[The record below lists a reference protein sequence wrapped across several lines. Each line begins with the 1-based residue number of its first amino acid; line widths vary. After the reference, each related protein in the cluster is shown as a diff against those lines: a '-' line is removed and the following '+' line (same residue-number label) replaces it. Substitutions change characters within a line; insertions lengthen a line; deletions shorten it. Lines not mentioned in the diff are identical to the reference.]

1 MNNNIPW
8 AALQSWVAQQQAQPG
23 TLTKEQLLALSY
35 LVPFVQEPEF
45 VDADYVSELM
55 RWSKHIVSL
64 VEVNF

>member
-1 MNNNIPW
+1 MNNNVPW
-8 AALQSWVAQQQAQPG
+8 DALQSWVAQQQAQPG

-55 RWSKHIVSL
+55 RWSKHMVSL
-64 VEVNF
+64 IEVNF